1 MANLTFFK
9 LDRVI
14 QVDVGQTEVTVQD
27 LVNQIRDYEDELDFL
42 DYAHIV
48 NAYGKQDLGGGSQV
62 GITMEIINDWRIQFE
77 SPGSGPTITV
87 YIKGGNLV
95 AINSYSDNP
104 IKPSDYVTVIIAQ
117 STAPSIVTPP
127 EDLNM
132 LYLIE
137 SLRGSHKALGSIFYW
152 DPTSGSDSNDGSQ
165 PNEAVQTFA
174 AAQALATAGAGDII
188 FALAT
193 DSGGVTTTTEK
204 LSITK
209 AGLKLRGPGYRFQL
223 APSTSG
229 SPTVSI
235 SADSVELEGFYIE
248 TDSGGTDNGITVTG
262 DNVLIKDTWVNS
274 ATGNG
279 IDISSTTRTTIDTCA
294 VEDSTGYGINVG
306 ATTSLSTIRKCIIS
320 GNAKGV
326 NISGASIT
334 DNILE
339 NNVIYNHAS
348 SGIEIGSGVV
358 RTGIR
363 LHHTFAANTPNITD
377 GGTGTFQDTSGT
389 ITQGDIDS
397 IVDGVWDEVI
407 SASQHAGAGS
417 AGKTLRDAKVK
428 ATLAS
433 LK

>member
-42 DYAHIV
+42 DYGHIC
-48 NAYGKQDLGGGSQV
+48 NAYGKQDLGGGAQV
-62 GITMEIINDWRIQFE
+62 GITLEIINDWRIQFE

-95 AINSYSDNP
+95 AINSYDNNP

-137 SLRGSHKALGSIFYW
+137 SLRGSHKSIGSIFYW
-152 DPTSGSDSNDGSQ
+152 DPTNGSDTNDGTT
-165 PNEAVQTFA
+165 PTDAVATFA
-174 AAQALATAGAGDII
+174 QAQSLVTAGAHDII
-188 FALAT
+188 FCLST
-193 DSGGVTTTTEK
+193 HSSGVTTVTET

-209 AGLKLRGPGYRFQL
+209 DTLKIRGPGYPFQII
-223 APSTSG
+223 PSSSG
-229 SPTVSI
+229 SDVITI
-235 SADSVELEGFYIE
+235 SADDVEVSGFYVQ
-248 TDSGGTDNGITVTG
+248 TAAGGTDNGITITG
-262 DNVLIKDTWVNS
+262 DRALIKDCWINS

-279 IDISSTTRTTIDTCA
+279 IDISSSSRTQVQQCA
-294 VEDSTGYGINVG
+294 IEDATSNGINMG
-306 ATTSLSTIRKCIIS
+306 NATVQSLINKCIIS
-320 GNAKGV
+320 GNVDGADL
-326 NISGASIT
+326 SGTGLT
-334 DNILE
+334 DNIFE
-339 NNVIYNHAS
+339 NNIIYNNTGN
-348 SGIEIGSGVV
+348 GIDIGSGVV

-363 LHHTFAANTPNITD
+363 LHHTFAGNGSNIND
-377 GGTGTFQDTSGT
+377 NGTGTFQDTSGT

-407 SASQHAGAGS
+407 GSHLTAGTTGR
-417 AGKTLRDAKVK
+417 TLRDAKTK